1 MQERTSSSD
10 VRRRLSETVDRLSAG
25 IANRFAIDTRA
36 LAAFRI
42 ALGLLLLTD
51 LALRSRNLEAF
62 YTDSGVLPRAA
73 LFSDYSNVYSLH
85 ALSGETWSI
94 ALLFVVAAVFAAA
107 MTVGYRTR
115 LATVCS
121 WLLLLSLHA
130 RNPMVL
136 NGGDTLL
143 RVLLF
148 WAMFL
153 PLGKRWGVDAR
164 RTDEPRTTVSNVATM
179 ALLLQ
184 VVAMYVV
191 NAIHKSRGDMW
202 FNGEA
207 VVYVFS
213 LDYQFTF
220 LLGDVLAEYPELLR
234 VMTYV
239 WVALLVSSPLLIVL
253 TGRPRAALAT
263 AFAGMHLGM
272 LVTMRI
278 GIFPLVVVTALV
290 PFYPPVVWDG
300 VTALA
305 TRIGLTGPLR
315 GAMSRLRTLLPEG
328 PTIDDLPTAT
338 PAPQRLLTIG
348 VARGRTLFS
357 TVLPWLFLTLVVLSN
372 AQAVGYTDVPEPGE
386 AALEATESSQSWR
399 MFAPEPLG
407 TDGWFLAPAELE
419 NGSEVD
425 ALHRSELNWGP
436 PASHEDVYPTTRW
449 RKYLSNVW
457 SGDNENH
464 RSYLANHLCERWNS
478 DRETD
483 LERLELYYMAQPS
496 EPYNESEPVNSI
508 KFQEYSCDGEFV
520 QE

>member
-1 MQERTSSSD
+1 M
-10 VRRRLSETVDRLSAG
+10 
-25 IANRFAIDTRA
+25 
-36 LAAFRI
+36 FRI

-85 ALSGETWSI
+85 AISGELWAI

-107 MTVGYRTR
+107 MTIGYRTR

-153 PLGKRWGVDAR
+153 PLSERWAVDAR
-164 RTDEPRTTVSNVATM
+164 RTDEPRATVSNVATM

-184 VVAMYVV
+184 VTVMYVV
-191 NAIHKSRGDMW
+191 NAIHKSRGEMW

-220 LLGDVLAEYPELLR
+220 LLGDVLAGYPELLR

-239 WVALLVSSPLLIVL
+239 WAALLLSSPLLIGL

-305 TRIGLTGPLR
+305 TRIGLTAPLC
-315 GAMSRLRTLLPEG
+315 GAMSRLRVILPKG
-328 PTIDDLPTAT
+328 PTIDGLPTAA
-338 PAPQRLLTIG
+338 PAPQQLLTVG
-348 VARGRTLFS
+348 VARGRALFS
-357 TVLPWLFLTLVVLSN
+357 TILPWLFLTLVLLSN
-372 AQAVGYTDVPEPGE
+372 AQAVGYTEVPEPGD
-386 AALEATESSQSWR
+386 AALEATETYQSWK

-425 ALHRSELNWGP
+425 ALHRSAISWGP
-436 PASHEDVYPTTRW
+436 PSSHEDVYPTTRW
-449 RKYLSNVW
+449 RKYLANVW
-457 SGDNENH
+457 GGDNENH
-464 RSYLANHLCERWNS
+464 RSYLANHLCERWN
-478 DRETD
+478 DDHETD
-483 LERLELYYMAQPS
+483 LERLDLYYMAQPS
-496 EPYNESEPVNSI
+496 EPYNETEPVNSI
-508 KFQEYSCDGEFV
+508 KLQEYRCDGEFI
-520 QE
+520 QD